1 MTKPRQCTTFLTE
14 RSGQSTELGG
24 RDSWQAFWPAGVQAG
39 VGSWVWSTGVQAEVE
54 EVSWPTGMQTGV
66 EEVGWPTRMQA
77 GVGVVCP
84 LLTFSGI

>member
-1 MTKPRQCTTFLTE
+1 M
-14 RSGQSTELGG
+14 
-24 RDSWQAFWPAGVQAG
+24 
-39 VGSWVWSTGVQAEVE
+39 GSWVWSTGVQAEVE
-54 EVSWPTGMQTGV
+54 EVGWPTGMQTGV